1 MPARRLP
8 DFDRGG
14 AVSLRVEDQP
24 VRAFDRESVAVALY
38 ASGAGVLSRS
48 LKYHRPRSFFCL
60 EGHCCG
66 CLMRIDGRPN
76 LRACME
82 PCAEGVR
89 VEGQNAYPSPSMDVL
104 GAVDWLFPGGM
115 NHHTLMTG
123 SRLLNQVVSKVVRQL
138 SGLGKLPE
146 AEAAG
151 GPGRA
156 EFIEP
161 DVLVVGGGPA
171 GLAAA
176 SAAAISGAATILC
189 DEQDEPGGSLLADPR
204 GGPASARALVQVMR
218 RGGVRIETRTTA
230 IGYFPEDSGGV
241 LALAG
246 PGRLLCARP
255 RTTVYA
261 TGGYAQN
268 RPFANNDRPGV
279 MAARAVGRLLC
290 RYGVVP
296 GEKVCVV
303 GGDGVEAGYAAA
315 LATAL
320 AAAGCEVTA
329 IDTSRETV
337 LGARGRVWVR
347 ALEVAEGQ
355 RGEGKKRRVPCDLVA
370 VAAPPAPASEAPR
383 QHGCRVELRPRAGG
397 FAVVADGEG
406 RTGVEGVF
414 ACGDVCGAGGDP
426 DKAAAA
432 GALAGRAAAAAA
444 ARSAR

>member
-8 DFDRGG
+8 DFDRGS

-24 VRAFDRESVAVALY
+24 VRAFARESVAVALH

-60 EGHCCG
+60 EGHCGG

-82 PCAEGVR
+82 RCADGAR

-123 SRLLNQVVSKVVRQL
+123 SRILNQVVSKVVRQL
-138 SGLGKLPE
+138 SGLGKLPDPGAGVTGQ
-146 AEAAG
+146 AEEVA
-151 GPGRA
+151 
-156 EFIEP
+156 P

-176 SAAAISGAATILC
+176 SAAAASGAAVLLC
-189 DEQDEPGGSLLADPR
+189 DEQDEPGGHLLADPR
-204 GGPASARALVQVMR
+204 GGVDQARRLGAAAR
-218 RGGVRIETRTTA
+218 RAGIRMESRTTA
-230 IGYFPEDSGGV
+230 IGYFPEDGGV
-241 LALAG
+241 IALAG
-246 PGRLLCARP
+246 PERLICARP
-255 RTTVYA
+255 RATVYA

-268 RPFANNDRPGV
+268 RPFANNDRPGIL
-279 MAARAVGRLLC
+279 AARAVGRLLC

-303 GGDGVEAGYAAA
+303 GGDGLEAAYARA

-329 IDTSRETV
+329 IDTARETV
-337 LGARGRVWVR
+337 VGARGRVWVR
-347 ALEVAEGQ
+347 ALEVENEA
-355 RGEGKKRRVPCDLVA
+355 GKLRRVACDLVA
-370 VAAPPAPASEAPR
+370 VGAPPAPASEAPR
-383 QHGCRVELRPRAGG
+383 QHGCRVELRPHAGG

-406 RTGVEGVF
+406 RTGVDGVF

-426 DKAAAA
+426 AAA
-432 GALAGRAAAAAA
+432 GEVAGRAAA
-444 ARSAR
+444 SAP

>member
-1 MPARRLP
+1 M
-8 DFDRGG
+8 
-14 AVSLRVEDQP
+14 SLRVEDQP

-60 EGHCCG
+60 EGHCGG

-82 PCAEGVR
+82 RCAEGAR
-89 VEGQNAYPSPSMDVL
+89 IEGQNAYPSPSMDVL

-138 SGLGKLPE
+138 SGLGKLPDPGT
-146 AEAAG
+146 AG
-151 GPGRA
+151 PARA
-156 EFIEP
+156 EIATP

-176 SAAAISGAATILC
+176 AAAAAAGAEVLLC
-189 DEQDEPGGSLLADPR
+189 DEQDEPGGHLLADPR
-204 GGPASARALVQVMR
+204 GGPAEARR
-218 RGGVRIETRTTA
+218 RAEAARRAGVRIEVRTTA
-230 IGYFPEDSGGV
+230 IGYFPEDGGV

-246 PGRLLCARP
+246 PARLLCARP
-255 RTTVYA
+255 RVTVYA

-279 MAARAVGRLLC
+279 LAARAVGRLLC

-303 GGDGVEAGYAAA
+303 GGDGVEAGYARA
-315 LATAL
+315 LAAAL

-329 IDTSRETV
+329 VDTARETV

-347 ALEVAEGQ
+347 ALDVADAGGQ
-355 RGEGKKRRVPCDLVA
+355 GKKRRIPCDLVA

-397 FAVVADGEG
+397 FAVVADAEG
-406 RTGVEGVF
+406 RTGVDGVF

-426 DKAAAA
+426 AAA
-432 GALAGRAAAAAA
+432 GEAAGRAAAGMA
-444 ARSAR
+444 S

>member
-8 DFDRGG
+8 DFDRGS

-24 VRAFDRESVAVALY
+24 VRAFSRESVAVALH
-38 ASGAGVLSRS
+38 ASGARVLSRS

-60 EGHCCG
+60 EGHCGG

-82 PCAEGVR
+82 PCAEGAR

-138 SGLGKLPE
+138 SGLGKLPDPGAGAGGH
-146 AEAAG
+146 AEAIA
-151 GPGRA
+151 
-156 EFIEP
+156 P

-176 SAAAISGAATILC
+176 TQAAAAGAATLLC
-189 DEQDEPGGSLLADPR
+189 DEQVEPGGHLHADPR
-204 GGPASARALVQVMR
+204 GGVAAARRLTAEARAA
-218 RGGVRIETRTTA
+218 GVRIESRTTA
-230 IGYFPEDSGGV
+230 IGYFPEDGGV
-241 LALAG
+241 LAMAG
-246 PGRLLCARP
+246 PERLLCARP
-255 RTTVYA
+255 RVTVYA

-279 MAARAVGRLLC
+279 LAARAVGRLLC

-315 LATAL
+315 LASAL
-320 AAAGCEVTA
+320 AAAGCEVSAVDTA
-329 IDTSRETV
+329 REEV

-347 ALEVAEGQ
+347 ALEVAGP
-355 RGEGKKRRVPCDLVA
+355 GGKKRSIPCDLVA

-406 RTGVEGVF
+406 RTNVAGVF
-414 ACGDVCGAGGDP
+414 ACGEVCGAGGDP
-426 DKAAAA
+426 AAA
-432 GALAGRAAAAAA
+432 GEAAGRAAAQEA
-444 ARSAR
+444 AR

>member
-8 DFDRGG
+8 DFDRGS

-24 VRAFDRESVAVALY
+24 IRAFDRESVAVALH
-38 ASGAGVLSRS
+38 ASGARVLSRS

-60 EGHCCG
+60 EGHCGG

-82 PCAEGVR
+82 RAIDGAR

-138 SGLGKLPE
+138 SGLGKLPDPRGE
-146 AEAAG
+146 DRDSAPPIAEEIA
-151 GPGRA
+151 
-156 EFIEP
+156 P

-176 SAAAISGAATILC
+176 TAAASSGAATILC
-189 DEQDEPGGSLLADPR
+189 DEQDEPGGHLLTDPR
-204 GGPASARALVQVMR
+204 GGPGEARR
-218 RGGVRIETRTTA
+218 RSEAARRAGVRIASRTTA
-230 IGYFPEDSGGV
+230 IGFFPEDGGV

-246 PGRLLCARP
+246 SDRLLCARP
-255 RTTVYA
+255 RATVYA

-279 MAARAVGRLLC
+279 LAARAVGRLLC

-296 GEKVCVV
+296 GEKICLV
-303 GGDGVEAGYAAA
+303 GGDGVEADYAAA
-315 LATAL
+315 LAAAL
-320 AAAGCEVTA
+320 KAAGCEVTLV
-329 IDTSRETV
+329 DTARETV
-337 LGARGRVWVR
+337 LGVSGRVWVR
-347 ALEVAEGQ
+347 ALEVADPSGS
-355 RGEGKKRRVPCDLVA
+355 RRRIPCDLVA
-370 VAAPPAPASEAPR
+370 VAAPPAPASEAAR

-397 FAVVADGEG
+397 FAVVADAEG
-406 RTGVEGVF
+406 RTGVDGVF

-426 DKAAAA
+426 AAA
-432 GALAGRAAAAAA
+432 GALAGRAAAAVR
-444 ARSAR
+444 RS

>member
-24 VRAFDRESVAVALY
+24 VRAFAGESVAVALH

-60 EGHCCG
+60 EGHCGG

-76 LRACME
+76 QRACME
-82 PCAEGVR
+82 RCADGAR
-89 VEGQNAYPSPSMDVL
+89 IEGQNAYPSPSMDVL

-115 NHHTLMTG
+115 DHHTLMTG

-138 SGLGKLPE
+138 SGLGKLPDAGAGVTGR
-146 AEAAG
+146 AEAAL
-151 GPGRA
+151 
-156 EFIEP
+156 P

-176 SAAAISGAATILC
+176 TAAAGAGASVLLC
-189 DEQDEPGGSLLADPR
+189 DEQDEPGGHLLADPS
-204 GGPASARALVQVMR
+204 GGVAAARRLGEAAR
-218 RGGVRIETRTTA
+218 RAGVRIEKRTTA
-230 IGYFPEDSGGV
+230 IGYFPEDGGV
-241 LALAG
+241 LAMAG
-246 PGRLLCARP
+246 PDRLICARP
-255 RTTVYA
+255 RATIYA

-268 RPFANNDRPGV
+268 RPFANNDRPGIL
-279 MAARAVGRLLC
+279 AARAVGRLLC

-303 GGDGVEAGYAAA
+303 GGDGVEAAYARA

-329 IDTSRETV
+329 IDTAHDKV
-337 LGARGRVWVR
+337 VGARGRVRVR
-347 ALEVAEGQ
+347 ALEVEDAS
-355 RGEGKKRRVPCDLVA
+355 GKVRKVPCDLVA

-383 QHGCRVELRPRAGG
+383 QHGCKVELRPRAGG
-397 FAVVADGEG
+397 FAVVADAEG
-406 RTGVEGVF
+406 RTGVDGVF

-426 DKAAAA
+426 AAA
-432 GALAGRAAAAAA
+432 GELAGRAAARPA
-444 ARSAR
+444 